1 MKGKQNLLSKINLK
15 INIRLWWWV
24 HKNALVKISSD
35 WSEFIAIQWYNFNI
49 QFWNRLKKHLIN
61 CHTFFYFQ
69 ILKNTLSSLY
79 LIWQYEKVMTW
90 YIPNFP
96 RRFFFPESKT
106 FPEAKTFP
114 ESENVQSLK
123 KKFQVENFSVGKNS
137 ENSVGRV
144 FRIEKFQSL
153 EKFHS

>member
-1 MKGKQNLLSKINLK
+1 MKYSYFSESNFFPELK
-15 INIRLWWWV
+15 
-24 HKNALVKISSD
+24 
-35 WSEFIAIQWYNFNI
+35 
-49 QFWNRLKKHLIN
+49 
-61 CHTFFYFQ
+61 T
-69 ILKNTLSSLY
+69 
-79 LIWQYEKVMTW
+79 
-90 YIPNFP
+90 
-96 RRFFFPESKT
+96 FPESKT

-123 KKFQVENFSVGKNS
+123 KNFQVENFSVGKNS

>member
-49 QFWNRLKKHLIN
+49 QFWNRLKKHFIN

-90 YIPNFP
+90 NIPNFP
-96 RRFFFPESKT
+96 RRFFFSRVENFSRGKN
-106 FPEAKTFP
+106 FSRVGKCS

-123 KKFQVENFSVGKNS
+123 IFESWKFFSPKIFGKFIRKS
-137 ENSVGRV
+137 
-144 FRIEKFQSL
+144 F
-153 EKFHS
+153 